1 MGKVNLVR
9 KSKNSDTL
17 CRTCPH
23 INECDVYKKFGSAF
37 DVLSCPFTEPQ
48 PEDNVEEFKP
58 RKGDK

>member
-9 KSKNSDTL
+9 KSKNSTTL

-23 INECDVYKKFGSAF
+23 TSECDVYKKFGSAF

-58 RKGDK
+58 KRGDK